1 MSRYSRWNQLLE
13 LLAAEGQLQVEH
25 AARVLGVSTATIRR
39 DFDDLASQQMLAR
52 IRGGAVAQGVTYDL
66 PLRYRSERHPSEKQ
80 RIAVVAAAL
89 IQPGQVVGLN
99 GGTTTTEVARAL
111 AIRSDLS
118 TAAGVPALTVV
129 TNALNIAAEL
139 AVRQHIK
146 IVATGGVARPQSY
159 ELIGPLAT
167 GVLEKVTLD
176 VAILGVDGIDPVSGA
191 TAHHEGEAS
200 INQLIAER
208 ADQVVIVADSSKVG
222 RRAFAT
228 ICPTR
233 DLDVLVTDSGLADSA
248 AARFAD
254 AGIRVIVT
262 CSKLSGW

>member
-25 AARVLGVSTATIRR
+25 AASVLGVSTATIRR

-80 RIAVVAAAL
+80 RIAVVAAGL

-118 TAAGVPALTVV
+118 TTAGVPALTVV

-146 IVATGGVARPQSY
+146 IVVTGGVARPQSY
-159 ELIGPLAT
+159 ELTGPLAT
-167 GVLEKVTLD
+167 GVLERVSID
-176 VAILGVDGIDPVSGA
+176 VAILGVDAIDAAAGA
-191 TAHHEGEAS
+191 MAQHEGEAS
-200 INQLIAER
+200 INQLMASQ
-208 ADQVVIVADSSKVG
+208 ASQVVVVADSSKIG
-222 RRAFAT
+222 RRAFAR
-228 ICPTR
+228 ICAAG
-233 DLDVLVTDSGLADSA
+233 DVDVLVTDARMADEA
-248 AARFAD
+248 GARFAE
-254 AGIRVIVT
+254 AGVRVIT
-262 CSKLSGW
+262 A